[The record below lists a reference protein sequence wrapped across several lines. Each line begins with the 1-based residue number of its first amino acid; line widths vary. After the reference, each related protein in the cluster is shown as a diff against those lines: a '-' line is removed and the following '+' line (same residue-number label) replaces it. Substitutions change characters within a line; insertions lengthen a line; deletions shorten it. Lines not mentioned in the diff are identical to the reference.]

1 MSLLP
6 VPERVPVSSTA
17 LVPSLVHPRSRA
29 VSLVADA
36 VLVALGVALIAASAQ
51 VVFHLPWTPVPITGQ
66 TFGVLLVGGAYGATR
81 GFATMAAYLVVGGLG
96 VGVFAANSS
105 GWDVLR
111 LSSATGGYLVGML
124 VAASLVGWLADRGW
138 DRHAVRSLPAMV
150 LGNVVI
156 YAFGA
161 TWLAH
166 ALGLSASQ
174 AWHLGVQPFLWGDAV
189 KILLAAG
196 LLPLAWKAVDGIRR

>member
-1 MSLLP
+1 M
-6 VPERVPVSSTA
+6 SSTA
-17 LVPSLVHPRSRA
+17 LVPSLVRPSNRVA
-29 VSLVADA
+29 ALVADV
-36 VLVALGVALIAASAQ
+36 VLVALGVTLIALSAQ

-66 TFGVLLVGGAYGATR
+66 TFGVLLIGGAYGATR
-81 GFATMAAYLVVGGLG
+81 GFATLASYLVVGGLG
-96 VGVFAANSS
+96 VGVFAAHSS

-124 VAASLVGWLADRGW
+124 VAATLVGWLADRGW
-138 DRHAVRSLPAMV
+138 DRSAVRSLPAMV

-166 ALGLSASQ
+166 ALNLSASQ
-174 AWHLGVQPFLWGDAV
+174 AWHLGIQPFLWGDAV

-196 LLPLAWKAVDGIRR
+196 LLPAGWWTVDKVKAFFSRH

>member
-1 MSLLP
+1 M
-6 VPERVPVSSTA
+6 SSTA
-17 LVPSLVHPRSRA
+17 LVPSLVRPRSR
-29 VSLVADA
+29 VAALAADV
-36 VLVALGVALIAASAQ
+36 VLVAMGVTLIALSAQ

-66 TFGVLLVGGAYGATR
+66 TFGVLLVGGAYGANR
-81 GFATMAAYLVVGGLG
+81 GFATLAAYLLVGGLG
-96 VGVFAANSS
+96 VGVFAAHSS

-124 VAASLVGWLADRGW
+124 VAATLVGWLADRGW
-138 DRHAVRSLPAMV
+138 DRNAARSFPAMV

-166 ALGLSASQ
+166 ALDLSASQ

-196 LLPLAWKAVDGIRR
+196 LLPAAWKLVDIVRR

>member
-1 MSLLP
+1 LGAA
-6 VPERVPVSSTA
+6 RAART
-17 LVPSLVHPRSRA
+17 PRSDGKLLWSIPTDREQQYA
-29 VSLVADA
+29 MVSAN
-36 VLVALGVALIAASAQ
+36 ALI
-51 VVFHLPWTPVPITGQ
+51 
-66 TFGVLLVGGAYGATR
+66 LVRVSEATR

-150 LGNVVI
+150 LGNIVI

-196 LLPLAWKAVDGIRR
+196 LLPLAWKVVDEIRR

>member
-1 MSLLP
+1 M
-6 VPERVPVSSTA
+6 SSTA
-17 LVPSLVHPRSRA
+17 IVPTLVRPSNRVVALA
-29 VSLVADA
+29 ADA

-51 VVFHLPWTPVPITGQ
+51 LSIHLPHTPVPITGQ
-66 TFGVLLVGGAYGATR
+66 TFAVLLVGGAYGASR
-81 GFATMAAYLVVGGLG
+81 ASATMAAYLVVGGLG
-96 VGVFAANSS
+96 FAVFAQHSS

-124 VAASLVGWLADRGW
+124 VAAALVGWLADRGW
-138 DRHAVRSLPAMV
+138 DRKASRSLPAMA

-156 YAFGA
+156 YAVGA

-166 ALGLSASQ
+166 ALGVGAQQ
-174 AWHLGVQPFLWGDAV
+174 AWDLGVKDFLVGDAL

-196 LLPLAWKAVDGIRR
+196 LLPAAWSVVDKVRR

>member
-1 MSLLP
+1 M
-6 VPERVPVSSTA
+6 SSTA
-17 LVPSLVHPRSRA
+17 LVPSLVRPSTRA
-29 VSLVADA
+29 AALAADA
-36 VLVALGVALIAASAQ
+36 VLVALGVTLIALSAQ
-51 VVFHLPWTPVPITGQ
+51 VVIHLPWTPVPITGQ
-66 TFGVLLVGGAYGATR
+66 TFGVLLIGGAYGATR

-96 VGVFAANSS
+96 VGVFAGNSS

-124 VAASLVGWLADRGW
+124 VAAAVVGWLADRGW
-138 DRHAVRSLPAMV
+138 DRNAVKSIPTMV

-166 ALGLSASQ
+166 ALDLSAGQ
-174 AWHLGVQPFLWGDAV
+174 AWHLGVKPFLWGDAI

-196 LLPLAWKAVDGIRR
+196 LLPAAWWVVDRIRR

>member
-1 MSLLP
+1 M
-6 VPERVPVSSTA
+6 SSTA
-17 LVPSLVHPRSRA
+17 LVPSLVRPSSRA
-29 VSLVADA
+29 ASLVADA
-36 VLVALGVALIAASAQ
+36 VLVAIGVALIGLSAQ
-51 VVFHLPWTPVPITGQ
+51 VTFHLPNTPVPFTGQ
-66 TFGVLLVGGAYGATR
+66 TFAVLLVGGAYGATR
-81 GFATMAAYLVVGGLG
+81 GFATMAAYLVVGGIG
-96 VGVFAANSS
+96 YGVFAQHSS
-105 GWDVLR
+105 GWDVLK

-124 VAASLVGWLADRGW
+124 VAAALVGWLADRGW
-138 DRHAVRSLPAMV
+138 DRRAARSLPAMV
-150 LGNVVI
+150 LGNIVI

-196 LLPLAWKAVDGIRR
+196 LLPLAWKVVDEIRR